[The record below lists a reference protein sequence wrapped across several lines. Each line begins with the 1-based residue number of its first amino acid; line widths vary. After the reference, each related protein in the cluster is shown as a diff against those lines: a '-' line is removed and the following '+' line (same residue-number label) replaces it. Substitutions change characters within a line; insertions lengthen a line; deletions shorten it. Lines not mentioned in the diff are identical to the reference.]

1 MKEIQGGV
9 TAAKGFEAAG
19 VAAEIKYKGRTD
31 MAIVYSQKPCV
42 AAGTFTTNVAK
53 AAPVTWDQELV
64 KKSPYVQAIIV
75 NSGIAN
81 ACTGQE
87 GYGYCEET
95 AAVASKELSIP
106 SDSVLLGSTGVIGK
120 QLPMERV
127 KNGVAL
133 LAKAKA
139 DTLEAGT
146 EAAKAIMTTDT
157 CEKELAV
164 AFEIGGKTVTIGG
177 MAKGSGMIHPNMCTM
192 LSFITTDAAITKSAL
207 QKALSEDVNDTYNMI
222 SVDGDTSTNDTVL
235 VLANG
240 MAENE
245 EIQEGTEAYTVFKEA
260 LHEVNEYLAKKIA
273 GDGEGDTVLVLANG
287 MAENEEIQEGTEA
300 YTVFKEAL
308 HEVNE
313 YLAKKIAGDGE
324 GATALFEVHVVGAKT
339 KEDAVKLSKS
349 VACSNLTKTAIAG
362 HDANWGRII
371 CAMGYSGVQF
381 DPEKVDLFFESSA
394 GKIQI
399 AENGVALDF
408 SEEKATEILSQPVVT
423 ATADVKMG
431 EEKATAWGCD
441 LTHGYIEINADYRS

>member
-31 MAIVYSQKPCV
+31 MAIVYSQKPCA

-53 AAPVTWDQELV
+53 AAPVIWDQKLV
-64 KKSPYVQAIIV
+64 KESPYVQAVIV

-87 GYGYCEET
+87 GYGYCKET
-95 AAVASKELSIP
+95 ADAAAKALAIP
-106 SDSVLLGSTGVIGK
+106 ADSVLLGSTGVIGK
-120 QLPMERV
+120 QLPMERL
-127 KNGVAL
+127 KYGVAL
-133 LAKAKA
+133 LAQEKKA
-139 DTLEAGT
+139 TLEAGNA
-146 EAAKAIMTTDT
+146 AAKAIMTTDT

-164 AFEIGGKTVTIGG
+164 ELEIGGTTVTIGG

-192 LSFITTDAAITKSAL
+192 LSFITTDAVIAKSAL

-235 VLANG
+235 LLANG
-240 MAENE
+240 MAGND
-245 EIQEGTEAYTVFKEA
+245 EIQEGTAEYDAFVEA
-260 LHEVNEYLAKKIA
+260 LH
-273 GDGEGDTVLVLANG
+273 T
-287 MAENEEIQEGTEA
+287 
-300 YTVFKEAL
+300 
-308 HEVNE
+308 VNE

-324 GATALFEVHVVGAKT
+324 GATALFEVNIVGAKT

-371 CAMGYSGVQF
+371 CAMGYAGVAF
-381 DPEKVDLFFESSA
+381 DPEKVDLFFESAA

-408 SEEKATEILSQPVVT
+408 CEEKATEILSQPVVT

-431 EEKATAWGCD
+431 EEKATSWGCD